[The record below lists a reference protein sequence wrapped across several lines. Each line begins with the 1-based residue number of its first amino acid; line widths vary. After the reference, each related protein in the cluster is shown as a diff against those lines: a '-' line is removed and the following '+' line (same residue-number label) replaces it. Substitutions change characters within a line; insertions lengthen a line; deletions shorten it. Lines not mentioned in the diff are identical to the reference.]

1 MQKQMRWQR
10 GVQQKSS
17 WLRLINWKIMSSVCK
32 LDVLVWKCDALL
44 ELRAF
49 VRGLKDVHTIGSD

>member
-1 MQKQMRWQR
+1 
-10 GVQQKSS
+10 
-17 WLRLINWKIMSSVCK
+17 MSSSCK